1 MALTSGATKAPDE
14 VRKRRRAVL
23 AGGAGTLVEHYDDGI
38 YGLVVVAIASNL
50 FPHSTAATLG
60 AMATYV
66 ITFVARPFGAVV
78 LGRLADRKGRREA
91 LIVSLVLMTAG
102 SVLIGLIP
110 KQSTVGI
117 LATILLIALRLLQ
130 GFSKG
135 GELASAAVF
144 VSEYTSRRRRGF
156 TSSFVTF
163 AAQSGS
169 VVASLVVLGLQAALS
184 EAAFDSWGWR
194 VAFLIAVLPAVV
206 IIYFR
211 LKLEDTPVF
220 RALKEKA
227 RPARKSV
234 LTRSGVIRLLQV
246 AGMSAMGSPTYLI
259 LAYFPIY
266 FTKAGL
272 SPTTTTLVIVVI
284 NMGIAAA
291 IPLAG
296 ALGDRIGRKR
306 QLILSASSMIVLVV
320 PAFALAG
327 TGSIA
332 TGIIGGCLLGAPLA
346 LYMGAFPAV
355 LSEMFDSE
363 VRGTGA
369 NVGLQIGSSVFAA
382 LPFVVLA
389 LGSVLAD
396 PLVPAYCVLVVAV
409 IGLVTVLK
417 MPGARLTGRHQLHDL
432 ADAGAGTQ

>member
-1 MALTSGATKAPDE
+1 MPLTSRATKAPEE

-23 AGGAGTLVEHYDDGI
+23 AGGAGTIVEHYDDGI
-38 YGLVVVAIASNL
+38 YGLVVVAIATNL
-50 FPHSTAATLG
+50 FPNSTGATLG

-110 KQSTVGI
+110 NHSAIGA
-117 LATILLIALRLLQ
+117 LATIILIALRLLQ

-144 VSEYTSRRRRGF
+144 VGEYTPRKRRGF

-163 AAQSGS
+163 SAQSGS
-169 VVASLVVLGLQAALS
+169 VVASLVVLGLQAVLS
-184 EAAFDSWGWR
+184 DAAFSSWGWR
-194 VAFLIAVLPAVV
+194 VAFLIAVLPGVV
-206 IIYFR
+206 IIYLR

-220 RALKEKA
+220 RAIKEET

-234 LTRSGVIRLLQV
+234 LSRENLRSLFQV
-246 AGMSAMGSPTYLI
+246 AGMTAMGSPTYLI

-296 ALGDRIGRKR
+296 MLGDRIGRKR

-320 PAFALAG
+320 PGFALAG
-327 TGSIA
+327 SGSIA
-332 TGIIGGCLLGAPLA
+332 TGIIGGCLIGAPLA

-355 LSEMFDSE
+355 LSELFDSE
-363 VRGTGA
+363 IRGTGA

-396 PLVPAYCVLVVAV
+396 RLVPAYCVLVVAV
-409 IGLVTVLK
+409 IGLISVVT
-417 MPGARLTGRHQLHDL
+417 MPGARLTSRHQLHEVAEVDV
-432 ADAGAGTQ
+432 